1 MKCGFVSIVGRP
13 NVGKSTLLNSIL
25 GMKLA
30 ITSNV
35 SGTTRNIM
43 EGIYNDEDSQI
54 IFVDTPGIHK
64 PNDKLGNLLNKK
76 AYHNVEG
83 VDVILFLVDI
93 AKGFGK
99 GDRFILEKIK
109 NHDIPIYLLLNK
121 IDQVKQKEKLLK
133 EIDELKEEYHFQEII
148 PISAAKK
155 QNVDVKDEKEIIK
168 HLKKDL
174 PEMDKIY
181 SEEELT
187 NVTTRF
193 IMSEFVREKILELT
207 HDEIPHTVTCY
218 TENYEEEENLVHIQV
233 LIVVDR
239 ENIKKMIIGHQGSM
253 LKEIGFRAR
262 KDMEAFLGKKVFL
275 ETYVK
280 TLKNWRDQEKYFLEL
295 GLQEEEE

>member
-35 SGTTRNIM
+35 SGTTRNII
-43 EGIYNDEDSQI
+43 EGIYNDEESQI

-64 PNDKLGNLLNKK
+64 PSDKLGNLLNKK
-76 AYHNVEG
+76 AYEHTEG
-83 VDVILFLVDI
+83 VDIILFMVDI
-93 AKGFGK
+93 SKGFGK
-99 GDRFILEKIK
+99 GDQFILDRIK
-109 NHDIPIYLLLNK
+109 NKGLPIYLLLNK
-121 IDQVKQKEKLLK
+121 IDLVKNKEELLK
-133 EIDELKEEYHFQEII
+133 EINELKEKYDFKEII
-148 PISAAKK
+148 PISAKK
-155 QNVDVKDEKEIIK
+155 EDNTKVLIEC
-168 HLKKDL
+168 LKNDL

-193 IMSEFVREKILELT
+193 IMAEFVREKILELT

-218 TENYEEEENLVHIQV
+218 VENYEEDEKVVHIQV

-239 ENIKKMIIGHQGSM
+239 DNIKKIIIGKQGSM
-253 LKEIGFRAR
+253 LKEIGTRAR
-262 KDMEAFLGKKVFL
+262 QDMEEFLGKKVFL

-280 TLKNWRDQEKYFLEL
+280 TLKNWRDQEKYFIEL
-295 GLQEEEE
+295 GLKDEEE